1 MERLKELR
9 LAKNMTLK
17 QMAESLGMVQ
27 RNYQRYETGEVDP
40 PLSKAIALADF
51 FGVTI
56 DFLVGK
62 SDFPDYS
69 TSEDTISFP
78 LLPVRL
84 KALRKAHGIDLFTV
98 AESVGETERNYAGY
112 ENGEV
117 LPRLRTICALADYF
131 DVSLDYLVG
140 RSDTP

>member
-40 PLSKAIALADF
+40 PLSK
-51 FGVTI
+51 TI
-56 DFLVGK
+56 
-62 SDFPDYS
+62 
-69 TSEDTISFP
+69 
-78 LLPVRL
+78 
-84 KALRKAHGIDLFTV
+84 
-98 AESVGETERNYAGY
+98 
-112 ENGEV
+112 
-117 LPRLRTICALADYF
+117 ALADYF

-140 RSDTP
+140 RSDVPERR